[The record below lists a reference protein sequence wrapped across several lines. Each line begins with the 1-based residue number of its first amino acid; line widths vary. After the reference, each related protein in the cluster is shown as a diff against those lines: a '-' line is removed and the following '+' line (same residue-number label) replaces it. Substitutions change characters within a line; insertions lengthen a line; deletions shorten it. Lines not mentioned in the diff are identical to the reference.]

1 MLKLGLVRPSQL
13 FQTRMETREQIGEWY
28 DGFAGRQVK
37 TSVNLRHYKIME
49 FVSSAGLSRSS
60 RVLEIGCGIG
70 TLTGLLARYLRKGEI
85 LAVDISPE
93 SVEIARKRLSYLSNV
108 RFLVSDMTD
117 FNHNEVFDFIIL
129 PDVLEHIPVD
139 QHSRLFR
146 TLADHMHDNSVILIH
161 IPHPRALDCIRA
173 KDPGQMQI
181 IDQSIEADTLL
192 GDAYASGLTLIRYHS
207 YSLFDR
213 EHDYAVISLRKKNAV
228 TLSPLPK
235 SGIIARKLLSR
246 TRHFLSR
253 LRPF

>member
-1 MLKLGLVRPSQL
+1 
-13 FQTRMETREQIGEWY
+13 METSEQIGKWY

-49 FVSSAGLSRSS
+49 FLVSAGLSRKD

-70 TLTGLLARYLRKGEI
+70 TLTGLLVRYLKKGEI
-85 LAVDISPE
+85 VAVDISPE
-93 SVEIARKRLSYLSNV
+93 SVEIARKRLSRASNV
-108 RFLVSDMTD
+108 RFMVSDMTD
-117 FNHNEVFDFIIL
+117 FNHTEVFDFIIL

-161 IPHPRALDCIRA
+161 IPHPRALDYIRA
-173 KDPGQMQI
+173 TNPGQMQI
-181 IDQSIEADTLL
+181 IDQSVEADTLL
-192 GDAYASGLTLIRYHS
+192 GDAYANGLTLISYNS

-213 EHDYAVISLRKKNAV
+213 EHDYAVISFRKKNAV

-235 SGIIARKLLSR
+235 RAIIARKLLSR
-246 TRHFLSR
+246 TRFFINR

>member
-1 MLKLGLVRPSQL
+1 
-13 FQTRMETREQIGEWY
+13 METSEQIGKWY

-49 FVSSAGLSRSS
+49 FLAAARLSRND

-70 TLTGLLARYLRKGEI
+70 TLTGLLASYLGKGEI
-85 LAVDISPE
+85 VAVDISPE
-93 SVEIARKRLSYLSNV
+93 SVEIARKRLSQESNV
-108 RFLVSDMTD
+108 RFMVSDMTD
-117 FNHNEVFDFIIL
+117 FNHTEVFDFIIL

-139 QHSRLFR
+139 QHRRLFR

-161 IPHPRALDCIRA
+161 IPHPRALDYIRA
-173 KDPGQMQI
+173 TDPGQMQI
-181 IDQSIEADTLL
+181 IDQSVEADTLI
-192 GDAYASGLTLIRYHS
+192 GDAYASGLTLINYNS
-207 YSLFDR
+207 YSLFDK

-235 SGIIARKLLSR
+235 RVIITRKLFSR
-246 TRHFLSR
+246 TRFLLSR

>member
-1 MLKLGLVRPSQL
+1 
-13 FQTRMETREQIGEWY
+13 METSEQIGKWY

-49 FVSSAGLSRSS
+49 FLISAGLSRKD

-70 TLTGLLARYLRKGEI
+70 TLTGLLVRYLGKGEI
-85 LAVDISPE
+85 VAVDISPE
-93 SVEIARKRLSYLSNV
+93 SVEIARKRLSHASNV
-108 RFLVSDMTD
+108 RFMVSDMTD
-117 FNHNEVFDFIIL
+117 FNHTEVFDFIIL

-161 IPHPRALDCIRA
+161 IPHPRALDYIRA
-173 KDPGQMQI
+173 TNPGQMQI
-181 IDQSIEADTLL
+181 IDQSVEADTLL
-192 GDAYASGLTLIRYHS
+192 ADAYANGLTLISYNS

-228 TLSPLPK
+228 TLSPLPNR
-235 SGIIARKLLSR
+235 SIISRKLLSR
-246 TRHFLSR
+246 TRLFLSR
-253 LRPF
+253 LLPL